1 MKDWNDAH
9 RVGFNARAV
18 ADKVWSEESKAN
30 GKGPPSGDALICRC
44 ASEIAPE
51 RVDWLWPG
59 RIARGKHTCFAGEP
73 GTGKSQLATD
83 IEARITMGA
92 EWPCGEGRAP
102 QGSIIILSAEDGE
115 ADTIVPRLLAA
126 GADLG
131 RVHIISA
138 VRIEDKGRR
147 SFNLRADLDLL
158 ERKIIDLGDVG
169 LIRID
174 PISAYLGKTD
184 SHNNAEVRG
193 VLEPIGEMAER
204 MRIAILSIT
213 HFSKTGAATT
223 TKALHRFI
231 GSIAFVGAPRAAF
244 AVIEDSSD
252 TERRLLLH
260 AKNNLAAPPQGLA
273 FRLKQTIVGDLGK
286 GIVAS
291 RVEWEQEPVTVTADE
306 ALAAEAAGAADTSS
320 GVEAEN
326 FLQELLAEGPVPAK
340 QVRAD
345 VEAAAL
351 SWSTVKRAK
360 ARLGIKAEKDG
371 MDGGWSWSLP
381 RRGSN
386 LSEEDHVLN
395 VSPFV
400 PDEPLRQDAI
410 SDELPDLPA
419 FLDRRVRTSR
429 P

>member
-9 RVGFNARAV
+9 RAGFNARAV

-158 ERKIIDLGDVG
+158 EQKVVELGDVG

-193 VLEPIGEMAER
+193 VLEPIAEMAER

-213 HFSKTGAATT
+213 HFSKTGAATM

-306 ALAAEAAGAADTSS
+306 ALAAEAAGAANTSS

-345 VEAAAL
+345 VDAAAL

-395 VSPFV
+395 MSPFV

>member
-9 RVGFNARAV
+9 HAGFNARTV

-158 ERKIIDLGDVG
+158 ERKIVELGDVG

-174 PISAYLGKTD
+174 PISSYLGKTD

-419 FLDRRVRTSR
+419 FLDRRVRT
-429 P
+429 

>member
-9 RVGFNARAV
+9 RAGFNARTV

-158 ERKIIDLGDVG
+158 ERKIVELGDVG

-174 PISAYLGKTD
+174 PISSYLGKTD

-193 VLEPIGEMAER
+193 VLAPIAEMAER

-213 HFSKTGAATT
+213 HFSKTGVAST

-291 RVEWEQEPVTVTADE
+291 RVEWEHEPVTVTADE

-400 PDEPLRQDAI
+400 PDEPLRQD
-410 SDELPDLPA
+410 DELPDLPA
-419 FLDRRVRTSR
+419 FLDRRVRT
-429 P
+429 

>member
-1 MKDWNDAH
+1 MRVRDRSRACRLALARAH
-9 RVGFNARAV
+9 RPG
-18 ADKVWSEESKAN
+18 KAH
-30 GKGPPSGDALICRC
+30 LFC
-44 ASEIAPE
+44 
-51 RVDWLWPG
+51 G
-59 RIARGKHTCFAGEP
+59 RT

-158 ERKIIDLGDVG
+158 ERKIVELGDVG

-193 VLEPIGEMAER
+193 VLEPIAEMAER

-213 HFSKTGAATT
+213 HFSKTGAAST

-273 FRLKQTIVGDLGK
+273 FRLKQTMVGDLGK

-419 FLDRRVRTSR
+419 FLDRRVRT
-429 P
+429 

>member
-9 RVGFNARAV
+9 RAGFNARAV

-158 ERKIIDLGDVG
+158 ERKIVELGDVG

-174 PISAYLGKTD
+174 PISSYLGKTD

-193 VLEPIGEMAER
+193 VLEPIAEMAER

-213 HFSKTGAATT
+213 HFSKTGAAST

-291 RVEWEQEPVTVTADE
+291 RVEWEHEPVTVTADE

-326 FLQELLAEGPVPAK
+326 FLQQLLAEGPVPAK

-345 VEAAAL
+345 VDAAAL

-419 FLDRRVRTSR
+419 FLDRRVRT
-429 P
+429 

>member
-9 RVGFNARAV
+9 RAGFNARAV

-158 ERKIIDLGDVG
+158 ERKIVELGDVG

-174 PISAYLGKTD
+174 PISSYLGKTD

-193 VLEPIGEMAER
+193 VLEPIAEMAER

-419 FLDRRVRTSR
+419 FLDRRVRT
-429 P
+429 

>member
-9 RVGFNARAV
+9 RAGFNARAV

-115 ADTIVPRLLAA
+115 SDTIVPRLLAA

-158 ERKIIDLGDVG
+158 ERKIVELGDVG

-174 PISAYLGKTD
+174 PISSYLGKTD

-213 HFSKTGAATT
+213 HFSKTGATST

-273 FRLKQTIVGDLGK
+273 FRLKQTIVGHLGK

-291 RVEWEQEPVTVTADE
+291 RVEWEQEPVTITADE

-419 FLDRRVRTSR
+419 FLDRRVRT
-429 P
+429 

>member
-9 RVGFNARAV
+9 RAGFNARAV

-158 ERKIIDLGDVG
+158 ERKIVELGDVG

-174 PISAYLGKTD
+174 PISSYLGKTD
-184 SHNNAEVRG
+184 SYNNAEVRG
-193 VLEPIGEMAER
+193 VLEPIAEMAER

-213 HFSKTGAATT
+213 HFSKTGAAST

-306 ALAAEAAGAADTSS
+306 ALATEAAGAADTSS
-320 GVEAEN
+320 GVGAEN

-419 FLDRRVRTSR
+419 FLDRRVRT
-429 P
+429 

>member
-9 RVGFNARAV
+9 RAGFNARAV

-51 RVDWLWPG
+51 RVNWLWPG

-102 QGSIIILSAEDGE
+102 QGSIIILCAEDGE

-158 ERKIIDLGDVG
+158 ERKIVELGDVG

-174 PISAYLGKTD
+174 PISSYLGKTD

-213 HFSKTGAATT
+213 HFSKSGAATT

-306 ALAAEAAGAADTSS
+306 ALAAEAAGAANTSS

-419 FLDRRVRTSR
+419 FLDRRVRT
-429 P
+429 

>member
-9 RVGFNARAV
+9 RAGFNARAV

-158 ERKIIDLGDVG
+158 ERKIVELGDVG

-193 VLEPIGEMAER
+193 VLEPIAEMAER

-213 HFSKTGAATT
+213 HFSKTGAAST

-419 FLDRRVRTSR
+419 FLDRRVRT
-429 P
+429 

>member
-9 RVGFNARAV
+9 RAGFNARAV

-73 GTGKSQLATD
+73 GAGKSQLATD

-138 VRIEDKGRR
+138 VRIEGKGRR
-147 SFNLRADLDLL
+147 SFNLRADLGLL
-158 ERKIIDLGDVG
+158 ERKIVELGDVG

-174 PISAYLGKTD
+174 PISSYLGKTD

-193 VLEPIGEMAER
+193 VLAPIAEMAER

-213 HFSKTGAATT
+213 HFSKTGAAST

-260 AKNNLAAPPQGLA
+260 AKNKLAAPPQGLA

-345 VEAAAL
+345 VDAAAL

-419 FLDRRVRTSR
+419 FLDRRVRT
-429 P
+429 

>member
-9 RVGFNARAV
+9 LAGFNARAV

-30 GKGPPSGDALICRC
+30 GKGPPSDDALICRC

-147 SFNLRADLDLL
+147 SFNLRADLNLL
-158 ERKIIDLGDVG
+158 ERKIVDLGDVG

-193 VLEPIGEMAER
+193 VLEPIAEMAER

-213 HFSKTGAATT
+213 HFSKTGAAST

-273 FRLKQTIVGDLGK
+273 FRLKQTMVGDLGK

-291 RVEWEQEPVTVTADE
+291 RVEWEQEPVRITADE
-306 ALAAEAAGAADTSS
+306 ALAAEAADAADTSS

-326 FLQELLAEGPVPAK
+326 FLTELLAEGPVQAK

-371 MDGGWSWSLP
+371 MEGGWSWSLP

-419 FLDRRVRTSR
+419 FLDRRVRT
-429 P
+429 

>member
-9 RVGFNARAV
+9 RAGFNARAV

-83 IEARITMGA
+83 I
-92 EWPCGEGRAP
+92 
-102 QGSIIILSAEDGE
+102 
-115 ADTIVPRLLAA
+115 AA

-147 SFNLRADLDLL
+147 SFNLRADLNLL
-158 ERKIIDLGDVG
+158 ERKIVDLGDVG

-213 HFSKTGAATT
+213 HFSKTGAAST

-371 MDGGWSWSLP
+371 MDVGW
-381 RRGSN
+381 
-386 LSEEDHVLN
+386 
-395 VSPFV
+395 
-400 PDEPLRQDAI
+400 
-410 SDELPDLPA
+410 
-419 FLDRRVRTSR
+419 
-429 P
+429 

>member
-1 MKDWNDAH
+1 MI
-9 RVGFNARAV
+9 
-18 ADKVWSEESKAN
+18 
-30 GKGPPSGDALICRC
+30 PS
-44 ASEIAPE
+44 
-51 RVDWLWPG
+51 
-59 RIARGKHTCFAGEP
+59 
-73 GTGKSQLATD
+73 
-83 IEARITMGA
+83 
-92 EWPCGEGRAP
+92 
-102 QGSIIILSAEDGE
+102 
-115 ADTIVPRLLAA
+115 AA
-126 GADLG
+126 
-131 RVHIISA
+131 
-138 VRIEDKGRR
+138 
-147 SFNLRADLDLL
+147 
-158 ERKIIDLGDVG
+158 
-169 LIRID
+169 
-174 PISAYLGKTD
+174 YY
-184 SHNNAEVRG
+184 
-193 VLEPIGEMAER
+193 
-204 MRIAILSIT
+204 
-213 HFSKTGAATT
+213 
-223 TKALHRFI
+223 
-231 GSIAFVGAPRAAF
+231 
-244 AVIEDSSD
+244 
-252 TERRLLLH
+252 

-360 ARLGIKAEKDG
+360 ARLGIGAVKDG

-381 RRGSN
+381 RRGPN

-400 PDEPLRQDAI
+400 PDEPLRQDAT

-419 FLDRRVRTSR
+419 FLARRVRT
-429 P
+429 

>member
-9 RVGFNARAV
+9 RAGFNARAV

-158 ERKIIDLGDVG
+158 ERKIVELGDVG

-174 PISAYLGKTD
+174 PISSYLGKTD

-213 HFSKTGAATT
+213 HFSKTGAAST

-306 ALAAEAAGAADTSS
+306 ALAAEAAGAANTSS

-419 FLDRRVRTSR
+419 FLDRRVRT
-429 P
+429 

>member
-9 RVGFNARAV
+9 RAGFNARAV

-158 ERKIIDLGDVG
+158 ERKIVELGDVG

-174 PISAYLGKTD
+174 PISSYLGKTD
-184 SHNNAEVRG
+184 SYNNAEVRG
-193 VLEPIGEMAER
+193 VLEPIAEMAER

-213 HFSKTGAATT
+213 HFSKTGAAST

-320 GVEAEN
+320 GVGAEN

-419 FLDRRVRTSR
+419 FLDRRVRT
-429 P
+429 

>member
-9 RVGFNARAV
+9 RAGFNARAV
-18 ADKVWSEESKAN
+18 ADKVWSEELKAN

-158 ERKIIDLGDVG
+158 ERKIVELGDVG

-174 PISAYLGKTD
+174 PISSYLGKTD

-193 VLEPIGEMAER
+193 VLEPIAEMAER

-213 HFSKTGAATT
+213 HFSKTGAAST

-419 FLDRRVRTSR
+419 FLDRRVRT
-429 P
+429 

>member
-1 MKDWNDAH
+1 M
-9 RVGFNARAV
+9 
-18 ADKVWSEESKAN
+18 
-30 GKGPPSGDALICRC
+30 
-44 ASEIAPE
+44 
-51 RVDWLWPG
+51 
-59 RIARGKHTCFAGEP
+59 
-73 GTGKSQLATD
+73 
-83 IEARITMGA
+83 
-92 EWPCGEGRAP
+92 
-102 QGSIIILSAEDGE
+102 
-115 ADTIVPRLLAA
+115 AA
-126 GADLG
+126 
-131 RVHIISA
+131 
-138 VRIEDKGRR
+138 
-147 SFNLRADLDLL
+147 
-158 ERKIIDLGDVG
+158 
-169 LIRID
+169 
-174 PISAYLGKTD
+174 
-184 SHNNAEVRG
+184 
-193 VLEPIGEMAER
+193 R

-244 AVIEDSSD
+244 AVIEHSSD
-252 TERRLLLH
+252 SERRLLLH

-291 RVEWEQEPVTVTADE
+291 RVEWEQQPVTVTADE
-306 ALAAEAAGAADTSS
+306 ALAAEAAGAANTSS

-386 LSEEDHVLN
+386 LSEEDHVLS

-400 PDEPLRQDAI
+400 PDEPLRQDANLRRAI
-410 SDELPDLPA
+410 RPTSVPRSQGADVTAFESPDETTE
-419 FLDRRVRTSR
+419 R
-429 P
+429 

>member
-9 RVGFNARAV
+9 RAGFNARAV

-73 GTGKSQLATD
+73 GTGKSKLATD

-102 QGSIIILSAEDGE
+102 QWSIIILSAEDGE

-158 ERKIIDLGDVG
+158 ERKIVELGDVG

-193 VLEPIGEMAER
+193 VLAPIAEMAER

-213 HFSKTGAATT
+213 HFSKAGAAST

-260 AKNNLAAPPQGLA
+260 AKNNLAAPPQGVA
-273 FRLKQTIVGDLGK
+273 FRFKQTIVGDPEK

-291 RVEWEQEPVTVTADE
+291 RIEWEQEP

-326 FLQELLAEGPVPAK
+326 FLQQLLAEGSIPAK

-345 VEAAAL
+345 VDAAAL

-386 LSEEDHVLN
+386 LSEEDHV
-395 VSPFV
+395 
-400 PDEPLRQDAI
+400 
-410 SDELPDLPA
+410 
-419 FLDRRVRTSR
+419 
-429 P
+429 

>member
-9 RVGFNARAV
+9 RAGFNARAV

-131 RVHIISA
+131 RVHIVSA

-158 ERKIIDLGDVG
+158 ERKIVELGDVG

-174 PISAYLGKTD
+174 PISSYLGKTD

-193 VLEPIGEMAER
+193 VLAPIAEMAER

-213 HFSKTGAATT
+213 HFSKTGAAST

-345 VEAAAL
+345 VDAAAL

-419 FLDRRVRTSR
+419 FLDRRVRT
-429 P
+429 

>member
-9 RVGFNARAV
+9 RAGFNARAV

-147 SFNLRADLDLL
+147 SFNLRADLNLL
-158 ERKIIDLGDVG
+158 ERKIVDLGDVG

-193 VLEPIGEMAER
+193 VLEPIAEMAER

-213 HFSKTGAATT
+213 HFSKTGAAST

-273 FRLKQTIVGDLGK
+273 FRLKQTLVGDLGK

-291 RVEWEQEPVTVTADE
+291 RVEWEQEPVTITADE

-345 VEAAAL
+345 VDAAAL

-400 PDEPLRQDAI
+400 PYEPLRQDAI

-419 FLDRRVRTSR
+419 FLDRRVRT
-429 P
+429 

>member
-1 MKDWNDAH
+1 MLTAQALTRAQSQTKSGLRNRRRTAKGLQAVMLSFVDA
-9 RVGFNARAV
+9 RPRSLPSVSIGFGQGASPGENTLVLRENLVPARASSRRILKPGSLWALNGHV
-18 ADKVWSEESKAN
+18 ARAGLRRGVSLS
-30 GKGPPSGDALICRC
+30 S
-44 ASEIAPE
+44 APKM
-51 RVDWLWPG
+51 
-59 RIARGKHTCFAGEP
+59 ARP
-73 GTGKSQLATD
+73 IPL
-83 IEARITMGA
+83 
-92 EWPCGEGRAP
+92 
-102 QGSIIILSAEDGE
+102 
-115 ADTIVPRLLAA
+115 VPRLLAA

-158 ERKIIDLGDVG
+158 ERKIVELGDVG

-174 PISAYLGKTD
+174 PISSYLGKTD

-193 VLEPIGEMAER
+193 VLAPIAEMAER

-213 HFSKTGAATT
+213 HFSKTGAAST

-326 FLQELLAEGPVPAK
+326 FLTELLAEGPVPAK

-419 FLDRRVRTSR
+419 FLDRRVRT
-429 P
+429 

>member
-9 RVGFNARAV
+9 RAGFNARAV

-158 ERKIIDLGDVG
+158 ERKIVELGDVG

-174 PISAYLGKTD
+174 PISSYLGKTD

-213 HFSKTGAATT
+213 HFSKTGAAST

-345 VEAAAL
+345 VDAAAL

-419 FLDRRVRTSR
+419 FLDRRVRT
-429 P
+429 

>member
-9 RVGFNARAV
+9 RAGFNARAV

-30 GKGPPSGDALICRC
+30 GKGPPSDDALICRC

-73 GTGKSQLATD
+73 GAGKSQLATD

-92 EWPCGEGRAP
+92 ELPCGEGRAP

-158 ERKIIDLGDVG
+158 EQKVVELGDVG

-291 RVEWEQEPVTVTADE
+291 RVEWEQEPVRITADE
-306 ALAAEAAGAADTSS
+306 ALAAEAGGAANTSS

-351 SWSTVKRAK
+351 SWTTVKRAK

-419 FLDRRVRTSR
+419 FLDRRVRT
-429 P
+429 

>member
-9 RVGFNARAV
+9 RAGFNARAV

-158 ERKIIDLGDVG
+158 ERKIVELGDVG

-193 VLEPIGEMAER
+193 VLEPIAEMAER

-213 HFSKTGAATT
+213 HFSKTGAAST

-291 RVEWEQEPVTVTADE
+291 RVEWEQEPVTDHRRRGARGGGRGGSRYIFGCGGGE
-306 ALAAEAAGAADTSS
+306 LPARAACRRASS
-320 GVEAEN
+320 GEA
-326 FLQELLAEGPVPAK
+326 GK
-340 QVRAD
+340 
-345 VEAAAL
+345 
-351 SWSTVKRAK
+351 
-360 ARLGIKAEKDG
+360 G
-371 MDGGWSWSLP
+371 
-381 RRGSN
+381 
-386 LSEEDHVLN
+386 
-395 VSPFV
+395 
-400 PDEPLRQDAI
+400 
-410 SDELPDLPA
+410 
-419 FLDRRVRTSR
+419 
-429 P
+429 

>member
-9 RVGFNARAV
+9 RAGFNARAV

-158 ERKIIDLGDVG
+158 ERKIVELGDVG

-174 PISAYLGKTD
+174 PISSYLGKTD

-193 VLEPIGEMAER
+193 VLEPIAEMAER

-213 HFSKTGAATT
+213 HFSKTGAAST

-273 FRLKQTIVGDLGK
+273 FRLKQTIVGDPGK

-291 RVEWEQEPVTVTADE
+291 RIEWEQEPVRITADE

-326 FLQELLAEGPVPAK
+326 FLKELLAEGPVQAK

-419 FLDRRVRTSR
+419 FLDRRVRT
-429 P
+429 

>member
-1 MKDWNDAH
+1 M
-9 RVGFNARAV
+9 
-18 ADKVWSEESKAN
+18 
-30 GKGPPSGDALICRC
+30 
-44 ASEIAPE
+44 
-51 RVDWLWPG
+51 
-59 RIARGKHTCFAGEP
+59 
-73 GTGKSQLATD
+73 
-83 IEARITMGA
+83 
-92 EWPCGEGRAP
+92 
-102 QGSIIILSAEDGE
+102 
-115 ADTIVPRLLAA
+115 
-126 GADLG
+126 
-131 RVHIISA
+131 
-138 VRIEDKGRR
+138 
-147 SFNLRADLDLL
+147 
-158 ERKIIDLGDVG
+158 
-169 LIRID
+169 
-174 PISAYLGKTD
+174 
-184 SHNNAEVRG
+184 
-193 VLEPIGEMAER
+193 
-204 MRIAILSIT
+204 
-213 HFSKTGAATT
+213 
-223 TKALHRFI
+223 
-231 GSIAFVGAPRAAF
+231 
-244 AVIEDSSD
+244 
-252 TERRLLLH
+252 
-260 AKNNLAAPPQGLA
+260 
-273 FRLKQTIVGDLGK
+273 KQTIVGDLGK

-419 FLDRRVRTSR
+419 FLDRRVRT
-429 P
+429 

>member
-9 RVGFNARAV
+9 RAGFNARAV

-138 VRIEDKGRR
+138 VRIEGKGRR

-158 ERKIIDLGDVG
+158 ERKIVELGDVG

-174 PISAYLGKTD
+174 PISSYLGKTD

-193 VLEPIGEMAER
+193 VLEPIAEMAER

-213 HFSKTGAATT
+213 HFSKTGAAST

-286 GIVAS
+286 RIVAS

-306 ALAAEAAGAADTSS
+306 ALAAEAAGAADTSL

-326 FLQELLAEGPVPAK
+326 FLQQLLAEGPVPAK

-410 SDELPDLPA
+410 SEELPDLPA
-419 FLDRRVRTSR
+419 FLDRRVRT
-429 P
+429 